1 VIENQTQAKVT
12 VQVVSDAAGLPRSE
26 EFGQWTHAAL
36 ACSPDPDAAGHS
48 VTIRVVD
55 EAESAALNEEFRDTP
70 RATNVLAFP
79 AGMESHPAAV
89 GDELELGDLV
99 ICAPVVLREAE
110 EQSKEARAHFAHMT
124 VHGSLHL
131 SGYDHCTDAQ
141 ADEMESLE
149 KNVLQKLGFA
159 DPYHS

>member
-1 VIENQTQAKVT
+1 MTASPAQAKVT
-12 VQVVSDAAGLPRSE
+12 VQVVSDAAGLPRPE
-26 EFGQWTHAAL
+26 EFGRWTHAAL
-36 ACSPDPDAAGHS
+36 ACGPDPDAAGHS

-55 EAESAALNEEFRDTP
+55 EAESAALNEEFRDTR

-89 GDELELGDLV
+89 GAELELGDLV
-99 ICAPVVLREAE
+99 ICAPVVLREAR
-110 EQSKEARAHFAHMT
+110 EQSKEAQAHFAHMT

-149 KNVLQKLGFA
+149 KQVLQKLGFV